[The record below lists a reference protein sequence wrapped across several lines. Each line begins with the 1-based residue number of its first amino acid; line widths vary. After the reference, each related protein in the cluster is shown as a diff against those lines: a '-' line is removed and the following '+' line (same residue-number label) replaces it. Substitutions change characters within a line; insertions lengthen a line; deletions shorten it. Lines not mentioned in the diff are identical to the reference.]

1 MPVALT
7 TTDVA
12 HRRLLR
18 YIPVAVLVVGIAG
31 AAWGFA
37 RVQAFATAQLR
48 LDLERHTHSTIR
60 AVEKELAQYMRLM
73 KPSPAPPWN
82 STTEFETATQTVA
95 PPRQVRD
102 LPTFRSSRSS
112 RSRSVM

>member
-1 MPVALT
+1 MPVDLT

-12 HRRLLR
+12 HRRLMR

-73 KPSPAPPWN
+73 KPSLAPPWN